1 MHCRGKKLAPDVD
14 LNVVARGTPGFSG
27 ADLANLA
34 NEAAIFAVRDGR
46 DVITAADFDAARDR
60 IILGRREGSNVL
72 LPEEKHAVAVHE
84 SGHALVAALS
94 EHADPVAKVTILPA
108 GQALGVTEQL
118 PLVERHMYGED
129 YLHDSL
135 AVRLGGRAAELV
147 VLGQG
152 STGAANDLAGATDL
166 ATKMVREFGLSE
178 TLGPVGYPEGGSV
191 FLGGGG
197 ARHVQPPVRRGDP
210 GGDRRRGRQ
219 AAARGRGTGG
229 RSCSRRTGP
238 SSTRWPTCCWR
249 RRRWTGPRCTGW
261 PACRTG
267 RRRPRRWPRRP
278 PWPPGR
284 WPPPTPAIRPRV
296 VNRAERARV
305 HAPGPVRARACNLGD
320 MAMALPANIPSPSI
334 NSFSI
339 GPLVIHFYA
348 LAYLVGIA
356 AAIIITR
363 RRWRAVGGD
372 PDIVGDI
379 ALWSVPAGI
388 IGGRIYFDITT
399 PMDIPHVW
407 YGVFAVWDGGLGIWG
422 GIALAT
428 VVGLWRLRR
437 HGVNTAQFMDA
448 VAPALLVA
456 QGIGRIGNY
465 FNKELFGRPTSLPWG
480 LEIPYQYR
488 LSGGIPDKYLNSSTF
503 QPTFLYELI
512 FDFAWAAVLVWLGHH
527 RKIKPPGLFALYVFG
542 YSAYRIFEESLRI
555 DSSVYFLGLRL
566 NTYIASALAL
576 IGLLWF
582 WRIQRRPDPERPPP
596 PRRPEAASARRGL
609 RPPKPQPRRRT
620 RRPDPAP
627 RPPRSPTQTP
637 GVPRLRIRHG

>member
-1 MHCRGKKLAPDVD
+1 
-14 LNVVARGTPGFSG
+14 
-27 ADLANLA
+27 
-34 NEAAIFAVRDGR
+34 
-46 DVITAADFDAARDR
+46 
-60 IILGRREGSNVL
+60 
-72 LPEEKHAVAVHE
+72 
-84 SGHALVAALS
+84 
-94 EHADPVAKVTILPA
+94 
-108 GQALGVTEQL
+108 
-118 PLVERHMYGED
+118 
-129 YLHDSL
+129 
-135 AVRLGGRAAELV
+135 
-147 VLGQG
+147 
-152 STGAANDLAGATDL
+152 
-166 ATKMVREFGLSE
+166 
-178 TLGPVGYPEGGSV
+178 
-191 FLGGGG
+191 
-197 ARHVQPPVRRGDP
+197 
-210 GGDRRRGRQ
+210 
-219 AAARGRGTGG
+219 
-229 RSCSRRTGP
+229 
-238 SSTRWPTCCWR
+238 
-249 RRRWTGPRCTGW
+249 
-261 PACRTG
+261 
-267 RRRPRRWPRRP
+267 
-278 PWPPGR
+278 
-284 WPPPTPAIRPRV
+284 
-296 VNRAERARV
+296 
-305 HAPGPVRARACNLGD
+305 
-320 MAMALPANIPSPSI
+320 MAMASPAHIPSPSI

-372 PDIVGDI
+372 PDIVGDV

-465 FNKELFGRPTSLPWG
+465 FNKELYGRPTSLPWG

-488 LSGGIPDKYLNSSTF
+488 LSGGIPDKYLNFSTF

-566 NTYIASALAL
+566 NTYIASALAV
-576 IGLLWF
+576 IGLFWF
-582 WRIQRRPDPERPPP
+582 WRSQRRPDPSTPEPAPA
-596 PRRPEAASARRGL
+596 PRGGLRLRRGPRSRRGL
-609 RPPKPQPRRRT
+609 RPSRGIR
-620 RRPDPAP
+620 P
-627 RPPRSPTQTP
+627 RPRARPVPRIPGIP
-637 GVPRLRIRHG
+637 GVPRLPIHPWLTRSLPTGAGGGSGGCPRGRSTWTPRRRAAPPWPPWPRPRRTPTEPLLRVSPHVDCTAEDLDRLRQALLALGR